1 MPGRPGQAG
10 WLSAAPTLEQ
20 AADTYPD
27 LDTQSASLATESPG
41 GQRVVPAELR
51 DVPGGTR
58 LARAILLT
66 VLCGFLA
73 VELIDVLTS
82 PIPSHGTA
90 VTVSLVCVV
99 VVFCLQLFI
108 SSAGASRWPLWRRL
122 VMLLAQGLVTY
133 VPLIVLGQAWGGM
146 AGFFAGSALL
156 LVPGWTAWAL
166 FTAATASMLAAG
178 LAWGLSAYSVAYLT
192 VATLD
197 IGLVVFGLSRL
208 SQFIRYAHATRGQL
222 AQLAVISERMR
233 FARDL
238 HDLLGY
244 SLSAITL
251 KAELTRRLVGSQPAK
266 ARDELAEMLD
276 ISRQALADMRLVA
289 RGYRHISLAKEGS
302 SVTTLFYTAGINVHV
317 EINCGVLDE
326 RVDTVM
332 AIVLR
337 EAVTNV
343 LRHSKAHICTIE
355 ADQVDDVVR
364 LRVVNDGVPHSV
376 PSGRRGGLD
385 NMAHRLEAVGG
396 RLIAGVRADGRF
408 DVLAETPA
416 EVPALVPAEVPN
428 VEAN

>member
-1 MPGRPGQAG
+1 MPGRKAQAG

-27 LDTQSASLATESPG
+27 LGTPSESLTAESPD
-41 GQRVVPAELR
+41 GQRALPGGLR

-99 VVFCLQLFI
+99 VVFGLQLLI
-108 SSAGASRWPLWRRL
+108 SSAGASRWPMWRRL

-133 VPLIVLGQAWGGM
+133 VPLVVLGQAWGGM
-146 AGFFAGSALL
+146 AGFFAGSVLL

-166 FTAATASMLAAG
+166 FAATTASMLAAG
-178 LAWGLSAYSVAYLT
+178 LAWGLDAYGVAYVA
-192 VATLD
+192 VATMD

-208 SQFIRYAHATRGQL
+208 SQFIRYAHATRAQL
-222 AQLAVISERMR
+222 AQLAIISERMR

-251 KAELTRRLVGSQPAK
+251 KAEL
-266 ARDELAEMLD
+266 
-276 ISRQALADMRLVA
+276 
-289 RGYRHISLAKEGS
+289 
-302 SVTTLFYTAGINVHV
+302 
-317 EINCGVLDE
+317 
-326 RVDTVM
+326 
-332 AIVLR
+332 
-337 EAVTNV
+337 
-343 LRHSKAHICTIE
+343 
-355 ADQVDDVVR
+355 
-364 LRVVNDGVPHSV
+364 
-376 PSGRRGGLD
+376 
-385 NMAHRLEAVGG
+385 
-396 RLIAGVRADGRF
+396 
-408 DVLAETPA
+408 
-416 EVPALVPAEVPN
+416 
-428 VEAN
+428 

>member
-1 MPGRPGQAG
+1 MPGRTAQAG
-10 WLSAAPTLEQ
+10 WLSTAPTIEP
-20 AADTYPD
+20 AADTRD
-27 LDTQSASLATESPG
+27 GLDAQDASLLAQEPADG
-41 GQRVVPAELR
+41 LRDVPDGLS

-73 VELIDVLTS
+73 VQLIDVLTS

-99 VVFCLQLFI
+99 VVFGLQLLI
-108 SSAGASRWPLWRRL
+108 SSAGASRWPMWRRL
-122 VMLLAQGLVTY
+122 VILLAQGLVTY

-146 AGFFAGSALL
+146 AGFFAGSVLL

-166 FTAATASMLAAG
+166 FTATVASMLAAG
-178 LAWGLSAYSVAYLT
+178 LAWGLDAYSVAYLT
-192 VATLD
+192 VATID

-208 SQFIRYAHATRGQL
+208 SQVIRYAHATRAQL
-222 AQLAVISERMR
+222 AQLAIISERMR

-251 KAELTRRLVGSQPAK
+251 KAELTRRLVGSQPAR

-276 ISRQALADMRLVA
+276 ISRQALADMRSVA
-289 RGYRHISLAKEGS
+289 RGYRHVSLAKEGS
-302 SVTTLFYTAGINVHV
+302 SVTSLLSAAGIDAQV
-317 EINCGVLDE
+317 EVSCGALDE
-326 RVDTVM
+326 KVDTVM

-337 EAVTNV
+337 EAVTNI
-343 LRHSKAHICTIE
+343 LRHSSAHICTIE

-364 LRVVNDGVPHSV
+364 LRVLNDGVP
-376 PSGRRGGLD
+376 PSAPCGSRGGLD
-385 NMAHRLEAVGG
+385 NMAHRLEAIGG
-396 RLIAGVRADGRF
+396 RLTAGVRPNGRF
-408 DVLAETPA
+408 DLLAEAPA
-416 EVPALVPAEVPN
+416 AGGAGR
-428 VEAN
+428 AG